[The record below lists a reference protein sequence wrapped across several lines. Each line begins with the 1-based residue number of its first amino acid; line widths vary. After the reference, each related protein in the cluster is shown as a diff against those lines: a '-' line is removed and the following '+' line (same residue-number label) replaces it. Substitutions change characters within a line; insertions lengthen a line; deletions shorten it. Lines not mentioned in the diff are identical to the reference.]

1 MKISDIATLEEGPME
16 QGTNSR
22 RPSADVDNAYS
33 WLAVG
38 VAIGSSLGVALDRI
52 ALGVGLGLAL
62 GALGAILSKR
72 GKIDKSDEN

>member
-1 MKISDIATLEEGPME
+1 MP
-16 QGTNSR
+16 R
-22 RPSADVDNAYS
+22 ADVHNPYS

-38 VAIGSSLGVALDRI
+38 VAVGSGVGVAVGHI

-72 GKIDKSDEN
+72 GNTNELDED